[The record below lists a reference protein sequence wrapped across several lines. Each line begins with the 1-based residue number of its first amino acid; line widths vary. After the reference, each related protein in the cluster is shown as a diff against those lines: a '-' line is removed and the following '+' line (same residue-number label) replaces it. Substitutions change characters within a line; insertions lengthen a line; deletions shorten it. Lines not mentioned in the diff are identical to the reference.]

1 MKYIKKQPN
10 NKLITMWME
19 QIAEKKFKY
28 FERYEHP
35 LTGKQRKVSVT
46 LNSKSNQAKKEAALL
61 LQQKIDGKIMKL
73 SENNMTLSELHDVWF
88 PIYKQTVKEM
98 TWRTAK
104 SMWKKILAEIDG
116 DTIVQKIE
124 PSYIQSLLDNLYY
137 VKNYSYS
144 YVDSF
149 RAQLSIIL
157 EYAKTSGV
165 VKENIMRSVRIKKK
179 KIESEKKYN
188 ISKKYLEP
196 EELTI
201 VLDELKKRGR
211 SKNFTRYAEGM
222 ELLSITGMRYGEMA
236 ALKYEDYDGS
246 ELDINK
252 TLFYNYGSLKDG
264 RTDTPKND
272 SSYRKVALTNR
283 GKEIVDGWIKENEFR
298 KDVSPI
304 YKDMGF
310 IFTAVTGT
318 PIHVGN
324 LNTRLRQITA
334 YLNEQGILDKKLS
347 THIFRHTHISHL
359 ASLGIPLKVIM
370 ERVGHD
376 NPQTTLRIYT
386 HVTKRAKNE
395 LIDVLNNEEDS

>member
-1 MKYIKKQPN
+1 MK
-10 NKLITMWME
+10 MWIE
-19 QIAEKKFKY
+19 QIDEKKFKY

-46 LNSKSNQAKKEAALL
+46 LNSKSNQAKKEATILL
-61 LQQKIDGKIMKL
+61 KQKIDEKIMKL
-73 SENNMTLSELHDVWF
+73 SENNMTLSELYATWF

-104 SMWKKILAEIDG
+104 SMWKKILSEIDE

-124 PSYIQSLLDNLYY
+124 PPYIQSLLDNLYY
-137 VKNYSYS
+137 EKNYSYS
-144 YVDSF
+144 YVDGF

-157 EYAKTSGV
+157 DYAKTSGI
-165 VKENIMRSVRIKKK
+165 VKENIMRNVRIKKK
-179 KIESEKKYN
+179 KIEADKKYN
-188 ISKKYLEP
+188 VSKKYLEP

-211 SKNFTRYAEGM
+211 SRNFTRYAEGM
-222 ELLSITGMRYGEMA
+222 ELLSITGMRYGELA
-236 ALKYEDYDGS
+236 ALKYEDYDGT

-252 TLFYNYGSLKDG
+252 TLMYNYGSLKDG
-264 RTDTPKND
+264 RTDTPKNK
-272 SSYRKVALTNR
+272 SSYRKIVLTNQ
-283 GKEIVDGWIKENEFR
+283 GKKIIDTWIKENEFR
-298 KDVSPI
+298 KEVSPV

-324 LNTRLRQITA
+324 LNNRLRQITA
-334 YLNEQGILDKKLS
+334 DLNKQGIIDKKIS

-386 HVTKRAKNE
+386 HVTKRSKDE
-395 LIDVLNNEEDS
+395 LIDILNKEEDS